1 MSAVPVS
8 GGAGES
14 GGVLGHIVS
23 FDVVWICIALLVSM
37 VEEMEYVALVPR
49 VGCVR

>member
-1 MSAVPVS
+1 
-8 GGAGES
+8 
-14 GGVLGHIVS
+14 
-23 FDVVWICIALLVSM
+23 VWIGIALLVSM